1 MQVVK
6 VVNDPRS
13 LHVVARRNPAR
24 PDKKAILDFKPAR
37 DGFGFA
43 NVFTWTND
51 DLEALTAELG
61 PLLKGLGVGL
71 PAVLGRAVGG
81 RRGLLVG
88 LTAGA
93 ALSFSTASDVLIR
106 KMAQRWRTFGLCGG
120 MALLAKERWKAATE
134 GTTSELKRD
143 AIRPILRL
151 RQARTVR
158 ASWPRFLKY
167 WLQAHAA
174 EGVFSREELQAEA
187 EKTQTEID
195 AGRLAILGLVGDTP
209 DPFATHQVVAFGYE
223 DGAGRTDFHVYD
235 PNGPGRTRHVVVS
248 EKDDRTVI
256 ETDLPTGPKKEGG
269 YHISKTAGVL
279 SMMFVVDA

>member
-1 MQVVK
+1 MNAQASTDVVA
-6 VVNDPRS
+6 PRS
-13 LHVVARRNPAR
+13 TPSL
-24 PDKKAILDFKPAR
+24 DKMVLLDFEPAR

-43 NVFTWTND
+43 NVFTWTDD
-51 DLEALTAELG
+51 DLKVLTAELG
-61 PLLKGLGVGL
+61 PFLRGLGVGL

-81 RRGLLVG
+81 RRGLIVG
-88 LTAGA
+88 LAAGA
-93 ALSFSTASDVLIR
+93 ALSFSTASDVLIH
-106 KMAQRWRTFGLCGG
+106 KLAQRWRTFGLCGG
-120 MALLAKERWKAATE
+120 MALLAKERWEATAE
-134 GTTSELKRD
+134 GTTAELKRD

-248 EKDDRTVI
+248 EKGDRTVI

-269 YHISKTAGVL
+269 YHISKTAGAL